1 LSTLDRAAAPR
12 RATGLTLAALGVVF
26 GDIGTNP
33 LFTVKVCFSDFT
45 GLEPTRSNVMGILS
59 LVTWVL
65 IVVVTVKYVMVVMRA
80 DNRGEG
86 GVLALMSRVMR
97 GRNVTD
103 RQRRAYLMLGLAGA
117 ALFYGD
123 CLITPAMSVL
133 SAFEGLDVAT
143 PAFGAFIVPLSLAV
157 LVALFVAQ
165 RYGTAGIGRWFG
177 PIMLLWFAVLVA
189 LGAPQLAARPDVLA
203 AISPGYALDFLIH
216 QRFIAFVAVGAVTL
230 AVTGAE
236 ALYADM
242 GHFGAKPIRRAWL
255 AVVLPAL
262 LVNYYAQGALL
273 LDDPSAA
280 SNPFFRLAPEWAIYP
295 LVVLA
300 TAATVIA
307 SQATI
312 SGAFSMAQQAALLGL
327 SPRLRIEHTSASVFG
342 QIYVPAINWLQLAG
356 VVLLVLA
363 FKTSSNLAAA
373 YGTAVTATM
382 LATTLLVFGLAL
394 REWRWSWPLAVTVL
408 GSLVVVDLALVLA
421 NMLKFVQG
429 GWVPVL
435 VAVAAF
441 TTMWTWQRA
450 RSALA
455 AQELE
460 GAVPIETFLSG
471 ISPGRL
477 HRPQFTA
484 VYLTAQPGNTPNCL
498 LHNLKHNQ
506 VLHEHTVLLKIEV
519 ADEPHVPQASRASF
533 SHLGKG
539 LHKVVLRYGFMEQP
553 DVPADLAAL
562 EDRGVP
568 FDPMRTSYFVGR
580 SSFVPSSRPLLPRW
594 QEQIFLAIARVAASA
609 ADFFGLPANRVVELG
624 SRVEI

>member
-1 LSTLDRAAAPR
+1 M
-12 RATGLTLAALGVVF
+12 F

-45 GLEPTRSNVMGILS
+45 GLEPTPANVLGILS
-59 LVTWVL
+59 LITWVL
-65 IVVVTVKYVMVVMRA
+65 IVVVTLKYVMVVMRA
-80 DNRGEG
+80 DNDGEG

-97 GRNVTD
+97 DGGGTD
-103 RQRRAYLMLGLAGA
+103 RRRRVFLVLGVAGA

-143 PAFGAFIVPLSLAV
+143 PAFGPYVVPLSLAV
-157 LVALFVAQ
+157 LVVLFLVQ
-165 RYGTAGIGRWFG
+165 RLGTAGIGRWFG
-177 PIMLLWFAVLVA
+177 PIMLVWFAVLFV
-189 LGAPQLAARPDVLA
+189 LGVPQLVARPDVLA
-203 AISPGYALDFLIH
+203 ALSPHHALDFMIH
-216 QRFIAFVAVGAVTL
+216 QRFVAFVAVGAVTL

-242 GHFGAKPIRRAWL
+242 GHFGARPIRLAWL
-255 AVVLPAL
+255 VVVLPAL
-262 LVNYYAQGALL
+262 MVNYFAQGALL
-273 LDDPSAA
+273 LDDASAA
-280 SNPFFRLAPEWAIYP
+280 ANPFFKLAPQWAIYP

-327 SPRLRIEHTSASVFG
+327 SPRVRIEHTSPTAFG
-342 QIYVPAINWLQLAG
+342 QIYVPAINWLQLVG

-382 LATTLLVFGLAL
+382 LVTTLLVFALAR
-394 REWRWSWPLAVTVL
+394 REWGWSWPLAIGVL
-408 GSLVVVDLALVLA
+408 GTLAVVDLALVSA

-435 VAVAAF
+435 VAIAVF

-450 RSALA
+450 RAALVL
-455 AQELE
+455 QELE

-506 VLHEHTVLLKIEV
+506 VLHEHTVLLKVEV
-519 ADEPHVPQASRASF
+519 IDEPYVRAGSRASLV
-533 SHLGKG
+533 HLGKG
-539 LHKVVLRYGFMEQP
+539 FHQVVLRYGFMEQP

-580 SSFVPSSRPLLPRW
+580 SKFVASSRPLLPRW
-594 QEQIFLAIARVAASA
+594 QEHIFLAIARVAASA

-624 SRVEI
+624 SRIEI